1 MKLQELFSK
10 YIYNWT
16 LLLFIFG
23 GIILLNIIASLI
35 SFKFDMTKDHRY
47 SLADGTENF
56 LSKKENIESRISI
69 KIYLE
74 GNLPS
79 EITNFKNALK
89 SKLKDFKSVAGN
101 RIEYIFI
108 DPNNGSKEVKNEFFA
123 QLYDRGQGIL
133 PMEISYLKDG
143 EQRQVMIWPGAKMSY
158 SFNGII
164 KESTIQFL
172 PGTKPGSPY
181 GLAQMSDVI
190 QNAHNNLEYNLISAI
205 RRITQKEKK
214 RIAFLHGHG
223 ELNLNQTLRARALIS
238 PYFSITDIDLND
250 STVKNSL
257 FSALND
263 IEGLIIADPQT
274 PFSLEDLFLIDQFV
288 LKGGKLMCFMNTLH
302 LEEDTLNSQGY
313 VNTLRKNL
321 KLENML
327 FDYGIK
333 LNENYVIDVQC
344 APKISPYAED
354 PFIPWFFHVLASP
367 SVHPITRNIEPV
379 SLKYANEIQF
389 VPQENVALFPILN
402 SSSNS
407 NRTGLAPL
415 VSLGFPKNFGKNP
428 KLTDNPEDEKNKLCL
443 AGLAEGYFKS
453 GLNNR
458 MLPKKLQVAVEN
470 AKKHPELK
478 YKSKSSKEG
487 KVIVVGNGQFIANK
501 YDSIQKPNSEEF
513 AYFPNEINDLRMEP
527 ELAKRRIPLFF
538 GNQEFFQNL
547 VDYIMGDNSVLDIR
561 SRQIDIKEIDKE
573 KININAGFYKVINMI
588 VPISIILLLSLIWN
602 ILRKKKYI
610 HKNKGQLKY

>member
-35 SFKFDMTKDHRY
+35 SFKVDMTKDHRY
-47 SLADGTENF
+47 SLANGTENF

-108 DPNNGSKEVKNEFFA
+108 DPNNGSKEVQNEFFA

-143 EQRQVMIWPGAKMSY
+143 EQRQVMIWPGAKISY

-214 RIAFLHGHG
+214 RIAFLHGHE
-223 ELNLNQTLRARALIS
+223 ELNLNQTIRARALIS
-238 PYFSITDIDLND
+238 PYFSITDVNLND
-250 STVKNSL
+250 SIA
-257 FSALND
+257 ALED
-263 IEGLIIADPQT
+263 VDGLIIADPQT
-274 PFSLEDLFLIDQFV
+274 PFSMKDLYIIDQFV

-302 LEEDTLNSQGY
+302 LEEDTLNTQGY

-344 APKISPYAED
+344 ALKISPYAEE

-415 VSLGFPKNFGKNP
+415 VSLGFSKNFGKNP
-428 KLTDNPEDEKNKLCL
+428 KLTENPEDEKNKLCL
-443 AGLAEGYFKS
+443 AGLAEGYFQSHFKNRIVS
-453 GLNNR
+453 EFANN
-458 MLPKKLQVAVEN
+458 PDS
-470 AKKHPELK
+470 K
-478 YKSKSSKEG
+478 YKSKSSEEG
-487 KVIVVGNGQFIANK
+487 KVMVVGNGQFIANK
-501 YDSIQKPNSEEF
+501 YDSIQKPNTKEF
-513 AYFPNEINDLRMEP
+513 AYFPNEINDLRMDP

-547 VDYIMGDNSVLDIR
+547 VDYMMGDNSVLDIR

-573 KININAGFYKVINMI
+573 KIKLYAGFYKVINMI
-588 VPISIILLLSLIWN
+588 VPISIILLLSFIWN
-602 ILRKKKYI
+602 ILRKKKY
-610 HKNKGQLKY
+610 LKRNTTY

>member
-89 SKLKDFKSVAGN
+89 SKLKDFKSIAGN

-108 DPNNGSKEVKNEFFA
+108 DPNNKSKEVQNEFFA

-143 EQRQVMIWPGAKMSY
+143 EQRQVMIWPGAKISY

-214 RIAFLHGHG
+214 RIAFLHGHE
-223 ELNLNQTLRARALIS
+223 ELNLNQTIRARALIS
-238 PYFSITDIDLND
+238 PYFSITDVNLND
-250 STVKNSL
+250 SIA
-257 FSALND
+257 ALED
-263 IEGLIIADPQT
+263 VDGLIIADPQT
-274 PFSLEDLFLIDQFV
+274 PFSMKDLYIIDQFV

-302 LEEDTLNSQGY
+302 LEEDTLNTQGY

-344 APKISPYAED
+344 ALKISPYAEE

-415 VSLGFPKNFGKNP
+415 VSLGFSKNFGKNP
-428 KLTDNPEDEKNKLCL
+428 KLTENPEDEKNKLCL
-443 AGLAEGYFKS
+443 AGLAEGYFQSHFKNRIVS
-453 GLNNR
+453 EFANN
-458 MLPKKLQVAVEN
+458 PDS
-470 AKKHPELK
+470 K

-610 HKNKGQLKY
+610 HKNKSQLKY

>member
-47 SLADGTENF
+47 SLANGTENF

-108 DPNNGSKEVKNEFFA
+108 NPNNGSKEVQNEFFA

-214 RIAFLHGHG
+214 RIAFLHGHE
-223 ELNLNQTLRARALIS
+223 ELNLNQTIRARALIS
-238 PYFSITDIDLND
+238 PYFSITDVNLND
-250 STVKNSL
+250 SIA
-257 FSALND
+257 ALED
-263 IEGLIIADPQT
+263 VDGLIIADPQT
-274 PFSLEDLFLIDQFV
+274 PFSMKDLYIIDQFV

-344 APKISPYAED
+344 ALKISPYAEE

-415 VSLGFPKNFGKNP
+415 VSLGFSKNFGKNP
-428 KLTDNPEDEKNKLCL
+428 KLTENPEDEKNKLCL
-443 AGLAEGYFKS
+443 AGLAEGYFQSHFKNRIVS
-453 GLNNR
+453 EFANN
-458 MLPKKLQVAVEN
+458 PDS
-470 AKKHPELK
+470 K

-513 AYFPNEINDLRMEP
+513 AYFPNEINNLRMEP

-588 VPISIILLLSLIWN
+588 VPIAIILLLSLIWN

-610 HKNKGQLKY
+610 HKNKSQLKY

>member
-47 SLADGTENF
+47 SLANGTENF

-108 DPNNGSKEVKNEFFA
+108 NPNNGSKEVQNEFFA

-214 RIAFLHGHG
+214 RIAFLHGHE
-223 ELNLNQTLRARALIS
+223 ELNLNQTIRARALIS
-238 PYFSITDIDLND
+238 PYFSITDVNLND
-250 STVKNSL
+250 SIA
-257 FSALND
+257 ALED
-263 IEGLIIADPQT
+263 VDGLIIADPQT
-274 PFSLEDLFLIDQFV
+274 PFSMKDLYIIDQFV

-344 APKISPYAED
+344 ALKISPYAEE

-367 SVHPITRNIEPV
+367 SAHPITRNIEPV

-415 VSLGFPKNFGKNP
+415 VSLGFSKNFGKNP
-428 KLTDNPEDEKNKLCL
+428 KLTENPEDEKNKLCL
-443 AGLAEGYFKS
+443 AGLAEGYFQSHFKNRIVS
-453 GLNNR
+453 EFANN
-458 MLPKKLQVAVEN
+458 PDS
-470 AKKHPELK
+470 K

-610 HKNKGQLKY
+610 HKNKSQLKY

>member
-47 SLADGTENF
+47 SLANGTENF

-108 DPNNGSKEVKNEFFA
+108 DPNNGSKEVQNEFFA

-143 EQRQVMIWPGAKMSY
+143 EQRQVMIWPGAKISY

-214 RIAFLHGHG
+214 RIAFLHGHE
-223 ELNLNQTLRARALIS
+223 ELNLNQPIRARALIS
-238 PYFSITDIDLND
+238 PYFSITDVNLND
-250 STVKNSL
+250 SIA
-257 FSALND
+257 ALED
-263 IEGLIIADPQT
+263 VDGLIIADPQT
-274 PFSLEDLFLIDQFV
+274 PFSMKDLYIIDQFV

-302 LEEDTLNSQGY
+302 LEEDTLNTQGY

-333 LNENYVIDVQC
+333 LNENYIIDVQC
-344 APKISPYAED
+344 ALKISPYAEE

-415 VSLGFPKNFGKNP
+415 VSLGFSKNFGKNP
-428 KLTDNPEDEKNKLCL
+428 KLTENPEDEKNKLCL
-443 AGLAEGYFKS
+443 AGLAEGYFQSHFKNRIVS
-453 GLNNR
+453 EFANN
-458 MLPKKLQVAVEN
+458 PDS
-470 AKKHPELK
+470 K

-513 AYFPNEINDLRMEP
+513 AYFPSEINDLRMEP

-610 HKNKGQLKY
+610 HKNKSQLKY

>member
-108 DPNNGSKEVKNEFFA
+108 DPNNGSKEVQNEFFA

-143 EQRQVMIWPGAKMSY
+143 EQRQVMIWPGAKISY

-214 RIAFLHGHG
+214 RIAFLHGHE
-223 ELNLNQTLRARALIS
+223 ELNLNQTIRARALIS
-238 PYFSITDIDLND
+238 PYFSITDVNLND
-250 STVKNSL
+250 SIA
-257 FSALND
+257 ALED
-263 IEGLIIADPQT
+263 VDGLIIADPQT
-274 PFSLEDLFLIDQFV
+274 PFSMKDLYIIDQFV

-302 LEEDTLNSQGY
+302 LEEDTLNTQGY

-333 LNENYVIDVQC
+333 LNENYVLDVQC
-344 APKISPYAED
+344 ALKISPYAEE

-415 VSLGFPKNFGKNP
+415 VSLGFSKNFGKNP
-428 KLTDNPEDEKNKLCL
+428 KLTENPEDEKNKLCL
-443 AGLAEGYFKS
+443 AGLAEGYFQSHFKNRIVS
-453 GLNNR
+453 EFANN
-458 MLPKKLQVAVEN
+458 PDS
-470 AKKHPELK
+470 K

-513 AYFPNEINDLRMEP
+513 AYFPSEINDLRMEP

-610 HKNKGQLKY
+610 HKNKSQLKY